1 MNAKDIIELNN
12 ELREQLNKENL
23 AAYEDML
30 TYIRLSSNKSEQ
42 QTEEVLLELLEHLL
56 EAQKSGKTAKD
67 IFGEDLKQYCD
78 ELINEIP
85 GEKMTKNM
93 RFWSYIALQYLAV
106 ITLTFGL
113 LSFLLHSFFQLGESS
128 LRFPLGTGVIAI
140 LLDLGLFYLLVRFIL
155 AWMKNSSF
163 KEKRPKKWV
172 EFLQLW
178 LIMTCAIALFYFIPK
193 LLPHFGTTITL
204 HNLVIAAIG
213 VILYL
218 IAKILNK
225 RYRFTS

>member
-67 IFGEDLKQYCD
+67 IFGEDIKQYCD

-85 GEKMTKNM
+85 GEKSQKHEILVLY
-93 RFWSYIALQYLAV
+93 R
-106 ITLTFGL
+106 ITIFGCYN
-113 LSFLLHSFFQLGESS
+113 
-128 LRFPLGTGVIAI
+128 PDVWI
-140 LLDLGLFYLLVRFIL
+140 
-155 AWMKNSSF
+155 
-163 KEKRPKKWV
+163 V
-172 EFLQLW
+172 EFPF
-178 LIMTCAIALFYFIPK
+178 ALLFPAGGELSPFSIRNRCNCHPSRSRFV
-193 LLPHFGTTITL
+193 LPFSPL
-204 HNLVIAAIG
+204 HLSMDEEQQ
-213 VILYL
+213 
-218 IAKILNK
+218 
-225 RYRFTS
+225 F